1 MQSSFDRLPDAYY
14 ESSRRIIQTPS
25 DFARKA
31 LYYIQETGYLKLKKS
46 HRASRKNLS
55 SYLLVLVLS
64 GSGTLVIDNREY
76 SLKAG
81 SCFFIDCRYSYYHQT
96 STTDP
101 WELRWVH
108 FYGSASKEYY
118 EAFSMYS
125 EPAFFPDCFTEV
137 KNRLEELFLVNEAS
151 DLWAEIESSR
161 LIVELLSLL
170 LLEVTKKKE
179 GENQGLQKQREIK
192 AYLDEHY
199 LEKFSLEEL
208 SARFFLSKY
217 HLSRQFK
224 QYYGSSPNRYVIG
237 KRITFAKKL
246 LRFSEY
252 SLEEVA
258 RESGF
263 YDASYFNKQFIKAE
277 GISASEYRRKWMN

>member
-1 MQSSFDRLPDAYY
+1 MHSSFDQLPDAYC

-31 LYYIQETGYLKLKKS
+31 FYYVQETGYLKLKKS
-46 HRASRKNLS
+46 HRASRKNLP

-64 GSGTLVIDNREY
+64 GSGTLMANGEEY
-76 SLKAG
+76 PLNAG
-81 SCFFIDCRYSYYHQT
+81 DCFFIDCMHPYYHQT
-96 STTDP
+96 SAQNP

-108 FYGSASKEYY
+108 FYGSSSGEYY
-118 EAFSMYS
+118 TCFLRHCLPAFS
-125 EPAFFPDCFTEV
+125 PDCFPQL
-137 KNRLEELFLVNEAS
+137 KRQLEELFLLNEAS
-151 DLWAEIESSR
+151 DLQAEIESSR
-161 LIVELLSLL
+161 LIVEILSLL
-170 LLEVTKKKE
+170 LLEVTEKNTTEEPGLTKQKE
-179 GENQGLQKQREIK
+179 IR
-192 AYLDEHY
+192 AWLDEHY

-208 SARFFLSKY
+208 SERFFLSKY

-224 QYYGSSPNRYVIG
+224 RYYGSSPNRYVIG
-237 KRITFAKKL
+237 KRITHAKKL
-246 LRFSEY
+246 LRFSDY

-277 GISASEYRRKWMN
+277 GISAAEYRKKWMN